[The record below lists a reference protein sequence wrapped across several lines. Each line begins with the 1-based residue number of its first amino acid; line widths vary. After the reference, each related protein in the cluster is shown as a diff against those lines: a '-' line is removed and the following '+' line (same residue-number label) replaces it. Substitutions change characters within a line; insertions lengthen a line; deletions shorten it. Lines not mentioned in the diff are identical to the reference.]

1 MSIPLVIHLTIGCG
15 IFLIGS
21 VVGSFLNVCIY
32 RIPLEK
38 SVIWPSSRCPRCL
51 SSIAAIDNVPIVG
64 WLALRGEC
72 RRCGLGISRRYPI
85 IELMVALLFAGAY
98 LTDVAF
104 NPTGGGRFGD
114 VTTHQMATTVYHL
127 ILIAFLVVIG
137 VIDAESKLVF
147 DSVTVPGMILGVL
160 LGTIIP
166 DIRPVPSSAVTMWGG
181 FQVGMIGLLVGGGLV
196 WVVRFIAGVIMRREA
211 MGYGDIRI
219 LALIGAFLG
228 WQAAVLAF
236 FIAPFF
242 GLPVAIFKIVV
253 KAIKRRRK
261 QELSAADGELPFGP
275 CLGLAALSLMYAW
288 PWAWD
293 AWGKPRFEIAADIF
307 WSLLG
312 NDPG

>member
-38 SVIWPSSRCPRCL
+38 SVIWPDSRCPRCL
-51 SSIAAIDNVPIVG
+51 SSIAAMDNVPILG

-72 RRCGLGISRRYPI
+72 RRCGLGISPRYPI
-85 IELMVALLFAGAY
+85 IELMVALLFLGAY

-104 NPTGGGRFGD
+104 NPTGGGHFGD
-114 VTTHQMATTVYHL
+114 VTSHQMARTVYHL
-127 ILIAFLVVIG
+127 TLIAFLVVIG

-147 DSVTVPGMILGVL
+147 DSVTIPGMVLGVL
-160 LGTIIP
+160 LGTLIP
-166 DIRPVPSSAVTMWGG
+166 DIRPTPSSALTMLEG
-181 FQVGMIGLLVGGGLV
+181 FKVGMIGLVVGGGLV
-196 WVVRFIAGVIMRREA
+196 WFVRFIAGVIMRREA
-211 MGYGDIRI
+211 MGDGDIRI
-219 LALIGAFLG
+219 LALIGAFMG

-242 GLPVAIFKIVV
+242 GLPVAIFKIIV

-293 AWGKPRFEIAADIF
+293 AWAKPRFDIAADIF

-312 NDPG
+312 